1 MFIERAIVM
10 MQRRARGEGMRLMQY
25 AITPPALARM
35 YAIESDWWYGRWN
48 RDGRRR
54 ERFHEAARK

>member
-1 MFIERAIVM
+1 
-10 MQRRARGEGMRLMQY
+10 MRLMQY